1 MKNDCA
7 IISHLELSLSER
19 LVTEKGLI
27 SPWSVLPNKMQMHI
41 PISKYYCGIVEKAHS
56 YDVVALKLKHSKNEI
71 IWLIADG
78 TNDKTLT

>member
-1 MKNDCA
+1 
-7 IISHLELSLSER
+7 
-19 LVTEKGLI
+19 
-27 SPWSVLPNKMQMHI
+27 MHI
-41 PISKYYCGIVEKAHS
+41 PISKYYCVIVEKAHS